1 MAKTFS
7 EYLANKKKQE
17 ETEGSQQK
25 TFSDY
30 KAQRDLGTNFGGDVE
45 SVNNAITSMRSEWQD
60 ATTMS
65 ANRSALADIANRV
78 TTARNYVANNR
89 DMFSDTSEYEKA
101 LGDLDALS
109 SQYSNALKEV
119 DTYQNIYRHYKN
131 AEEYKAKLEKAKEKQ
146 ANDNT
151 SKYDAMSYDELVKE
165 KDALESQKT
174 APAWVS
180 IFFSALTPSQQRSE
194 KFKSDAEAA
203 YDKQYALEQ
212 INSRIADAGYRDKVE
227 KLDDETKQLLTDF
240 DAARTLQR
248 YAGLGK
254 TSVPGNTMVSA
265 DIAQAE
271 ADERVIAI
279 KQALLGTINPNT
291 NKRFTEEEIADY
303 ADYLAINKGKQKAAE
318 SAEKNAELA
327 TEHPVLAAGK
337 RTADV
342 FVGGIGSTF
351 DTLGQAAELAIGNR
365 SNIDVYNPAFQYNR
379 DAQTIDQTIMDN
391 NDFMVGDVDLLD
403 FGYKVATSVA
413 DNALRTVAGGGDPT
427 MAAIYMATQ
436 GFGQTVQDSVEKGYS
451 PTKAIANG
459 VINAG
464 IEAITEK
471 FSLEKILDQ
480 KKAKSIFVALAKSFV
495 AEGSE
500 EVAGDTLSTIMDVVE
515 NGNYSEIATQY
526 NELVANGVAPKQ
538 ALAEV
543 VKNQF
548 GDLVESFLVGGFSGG
563 IMGGGAYVSQ
573 FAGNAKSKVANAVGG
588 RASDIRNTNALM
600 AGNANVQAAA
610 DLNVDAETNDRY
622 KKALEA
628 YKAVSENAT
637 KKETKSAQKELKS
650 AARKVASQLRLST
663 NEKVTSALKT
673 SLNEE
678 LSSANATEEQIKS
691 VEKLVDRKV
700 LTEADNKNIDDLRDS
715 VGADKLQSIFQTAN
729 NAARSESAKIQVDA
743 ALKADAKT
751 LPNTDD
757 YNKTQN
763 GDTVIHNDNTVEVIG
778 IDAKSGNITLSDKS
792 VVKPSEVEMSEDMA
806 DVIEGVKNIGRRFS
820 IESGD
825 LNTIFAYA
833 KSAIGNNT
841 NSVALGLALDD
852 AMMFGY
858 IGQKDLN
865 RSSYIESFGNNPVA
879 MRAINEAYKMAAE
892 SSRLA
897 KNIESVKVSKS
908 KKKGTVR
915 YDNVNISE
923 YSEDKQTEAKA
934 VESISSLS
942 PIETVIYDSSKRTDD
957 LTTKNG
963 AFYKDGRLWVDIN
976 AEQGVLGAFAHE
988 LTHFMREYNEGS
1000 FNKIARILISE
1011 YGSGKYSAMD
1021 AADIARN
1028 YANSLKM
1035 TVDDAF
1041 EEYVADCMTRMLTD
1055 SNAAETIA
1063 KLRAADAKLA
1073 DKIASFIRDAVA
1085 KIKAALSGTKAKGY
1099 SEITKSLDRWQELA
1113 DLFAEGVAGAMSA
1126 YENGAKVES
1135 NNKSRA
1141 SYKGVLAKDA
1151 DLVAL
1156 DTAKRMLKEGK
1167 SSEEVRK
1174 VTGWFKGYDG
1184 KWRFEIDD
1192 SKMVIIKKTKFNDD
1206 LYDDPLF
1213 AGLFVPDSRGEERIT
1228 LYDTDGEYTLDEII
1242 KHDELFE
1249 AYPELKDM
1257 RVIVS
1262 SNITGKN
1269 VAGFYNRADNAIHLN
1284 RNIYLKEQQIKE
1296 LLLHELQHWIQ
1307 NKEGFARGSSPAYWE
1322 QKGISEDEYN
1332 AFKTSASKEYAGKLS
1347 KLPTEDRRK
1356 VSRYHELNRQMESI
1370 LSDIDFY
1377 AEGAESKLDEASRI
1391 EEESDSLY
1399 YELIRTDWFADI
1411 DDAYQRMVQTIGDD
1425 LYTVFYK
1432 NTAGEI
1438 EARDVSSRLN
1448 MTAEQRKN
1456 TRPDIDRTDV
1466 VFAENSGISS
1476 FSLSSDVSESES
1488 KKIIKIIN
1496 ENVSKI
1502 ANKTIFDVKNVD
1514 ISNYKHK
1521 SDYVLKVFNEHGN
1534 QALNPEIGVVELM
1547 KSGAKSTMLHGFGKV
1562 KIAAVNAI
1570 KPVIEKGNI
1579 ISFEKNYNEKG
1590 YDRYVIA
1597 GKGIIDEKPAYVG
1610 VVINTLTNNAN
1621 KFYLHEAEIIEAE
1634 MHSMTALP
1642 LQVDTDSNSTSI
1654 GSISNPTEKVN
1665 NKFSVKD
1672 SEYLEL
1678 AKNPEKNEAR
1688 LREMVDEAAKAAM
1701 PNTKAID
1708 DNGNPKVV
1716 YHGTF
1721 FDFNVFDLDKTANA
1735 NFFGKGFYF
1744 TTNESDAINNYA
1756 TNKGADVKTKI
1767 EDLATFYFEEMGHD
1781 YEDQYDNEFVSD
1793 WNASYDKAEEF
1804 YKSGK
1809 VLATYLNITN
1819 PLYADENGNLVD
1831 ANGAKKTYSSSEFA
1845 IAQGYDGIIDKY
1857 VSKRFS
1863 NVDSGTTHYIAFN
1876 SSQIKSADL
1885 VTYDD
1890 NGNIIP
1896 LSERFNAGN
1905 EDIRYSRKGSPIDI
1919 TAETEYSEILKKLK
1933 DTQLVTGKSFKEY
1946 AKAKEKSLRHA
1957 EYAREKLV
1965 KENEQLAEMVRLQ
1978 RKQTNG
1984 KVITPSSINTVA
1996 KRIYKEA
2003 NARGNVDE
2011 FAKLLG
2017 NLYNGVINGE
2027 EITLDMNNSVVDW
2040 LVEHHKAADKN
2051 ADYQAVM
2058 KSLRGSK
2065 VYLSPSLRTEIE
2077 ALYGSVAEYSSL
2089 INNAI
2094 RFTNDETDARFDD
2107 VWDELANEFSEF
2119 FDGNTTEIN
2128 QPAVLADVLDAL
2140 EGSTTELQEYQDSLE
2155 DVKMWYLELIYEGY
2169 TDVSTLYTVADQYGD
2184 KILKLKLAQKKKIAE
2199 LKKESAARLAEVEK
2213 TYKEEKREF
2222 AKAKTAEREE
2232 LRKELVAK
2240 YTEMRKRNVEGRS
2253 KTVEKNKILRA
2264 VKELDTLLN
2273 KGNKKRNV
2281 KIGMEDLVEKALYM
2295 TDVLF
2300 SDVKPN
2306 QILRGIISGKI
2317 QANLAEREKTLLD
2330 EYEIIDSRPVSQDDS
2345 KAKREKAKDLL
2356 AIETQLKELV
2366 EREKNA
2372 VKNRAYAAMNSFG
2385 DAYEELKNSEQSYIS
2400 DVYNKDIAERIK
2412 NFAKEIKGTPVED
2425 LTAAQMH
2432 QFYEVIR
2439 MVSTTISNANKE
2451 FVMGQARDTTELG
2464 ESTGNELAGGKDT
2477 RLGAFDPFKRFF
2489 YANMKPVFYFDHIG
2503 SKTLKTLFDN
2513 VREGEK
2519 VFAQDVEEAKKFILD
2534 TKAKYG
2540 FDDWD
2545 LDKVHTFKLTSGQDF
2560 KINLNQMMSIYAYS
2574 RREQALEHMAFGGF
2588 KFADKTMKDTDRKFK
2603 PNIRNTSRETFR
2615 VNSVDF
2621 RKIADSLTEEQ
2632 KKYVIEMQNYLTQ
2645 MGKKGNEVSRKLYG
2659 IDIFKERVYFPLRT
2673 AKEFRKS
2680 ADTIAANKQLENSGF
2695 TKETVPNADNPIIL
2709 DNFTDVWGEHINQ
2722 MSLYHSMTLPI
2733 RALRRTFEYT
2743 GIYSTGKS
2751 ESVRTIMTNR
2761 FDKFATN
2768 YLDKFIQDLNGG
2780 ITTEESSFL
2789 SSLFTKMKKSAVAAS
2804 TSVVIQQPT
2813 AIARA
2818 MALINPK
2825 YFVAPKAATV
2835 NVKKNWEEAKRYAP
2849 VVIIKEIGGF
2859 DTGAGKGVSDWLNSA
2874 EYNGFK
2880 NKLKGFAKDSQ
2891 YRDDVLSAGA
2901 EIADEVGWSIIWEAV
2916 KKETADKTN
2925 LTGED
2930 LLKAAGKRFDE
2941 VITYTQVYD
2950 SVTSRSSFMRSAN
2963 EVTKMA
2969 TAFMGEPT
2977 TSINL
2982 LSYAIIESK
2991 RGKIT
2996 KAHAGRIVAATLSSI
3011 VFAAIAKCLP
3021 YSLRDDDDDKT
3032 FAEKYIDKL
3041 TDALFGL
3048 GSDIAP
3054 WNMVPY
3060 LKDLISIWQG
3070 YDVDRADITI
3080 VSDLVKAIKGL
3091 DSTKKSGWVKME
3103 NLLGSIGALFG
3114 VPVKNLMRTMREI
3127 YNLFLAFIN
3136 G

>member
-1 MAKTFS
+1 MKKSDELIKGLFQNGTGTRNASSRSKQLEANLFQEYQSNNVEDLAQEYNAYLEAYNKRREEEKNGAFVENSVERYQNILGQSAK
-7 EYLANKKKQE
+7 LKKKANDIQYALRINPQNYD
-17 ETEGSQQK
+17 SN
-25 TFSDY
+25 Y
-30 KAQRDLGTNFGGDVE
+30 AA
-45 SVNNAITSMRSEWQD
+45 NA
-60 ATTMS
+60 
-65 ANRSALADIANRV
+65 SALAKAVKEGTDAVNADEGEIAD
-78 TTARNYVANNR
+78 Y
-89 DMFSDTSEYEKA
+89 Y
-101 LGDLDALS
+101 S
-109 SQYSNALKEV
+109 SYSSKLQYDRE
-119 DTYQNIYRHYKN
+119 R
-131 AEEYKAKLEKAKEKQ
+131 
-146 ANDNT
+146 
-151 SKYDAMSYDELVKE
+151 KYDAMSYDELVKE
-165 KDALESQKT
+165 RDALNSQKT
-174 APAWVS
+174 APAWLS
-180 IFFSALTPSQQRSE
+180 KALSALTPSQQRSE
-194 KFKSDAEAA
+194 KLKADATEA

-212 INSRIADAGYRDKVE
+212 INSRIADVGYRDKVE
-227 KLDDETKQLLTDF
+227 KLDDETKQLLADF
-240 DAARTLQR
+240 DAARINYR
-248 YAGLGK
+248 GA
-254 TSVPGNTMVSA
+254 
-265 DIAQAE
+265 AQLNAFNAE
-271 ADERVIAI
+271 NGSIFANPYDTAEIEATNALNDT

-303 ADYLAINKGKQKAAE
+303 ADYLAIYKGKQEAAE
-318 SAEKNAELA
+318 SAKKNAELA
-327 TEHPVLAAGK
+327 TEHQLLAFGK
-337 RTADV
+337 RTVDTLA
-342 FVGGIGSTF
+342 GGISSTL
-351 DTLGQAAELAIGNR
+351 DTLGQVSELASGNR
-365 SNIDVYNPAFQYNR
+365 RNIDVYNPAFQYNR
-379 DAQTIDQTIMDN
+379 NAQTIDQTIMDN

-413 DNALRTVAGGGDPT
+413 DNALRTVAGGGNPT
-427 MAAIYMATQ
+427 AAAIYMATQ
-436 GFGQTVQDSVEKGYS
+436 GFGQAVQDSVEKGYS

-471 FSLEKILDQ
+471 FSLETILDQ
-480 KKAKSIFVALAKSFV
+480 KAAKSILVALGKSFL

-500 EVAGDTLSTIMDVVE
+500 EVAGDALSAVADAIM

-543 VKNQF
+543 AKNQF

-563 IMGGGAYVSQ
+563 IMGGGAYASQ
-573 FAGNAKSKVANAVGG
+573 FAENAKSKVANAVGG
-588 RASDIRNTNALM
+588 RVSDIRNTNALM
-600 AGNANVQAAA
+600 AGNADVQAAA

-691 VEKLVDRKV
+691 VEKLVDRKI
-700 LTEADNKNIDDLRDS
+700 LTEADNKNIEDLRDS

-743 ALKADAKT
+743 ALKAGAKT

-792 VVKPSEVEMSEDMA
+792 VVKPNEIEMSEDMA

-897 KNIESVKVSKS
+897 KNTESVKVSKS
-908 KKKGTVR
+908 TKKGTVR
-915 YDNVNISE
+915 YDDVNISE

-957 LTTKNG
+957 FATKNG

-1073 DKIASFIRDAVA
+1073 DKIASFIHDAVA

-1126 YENGAKVES
+1126 YENGAKATSDNKNSIRSDFAEKFDSWFENTTSES
-1135 NNKSRA
+1135 RIKDGGKFLVGTTSDILM
-1141 SYKGVLAKDA
+1141 KLGAKDYNIYF
-1151 DLVAL
+1151 
-1156 DTAKRMLKEGK
+1156 GK
-1167 SSEEVRK
+1167 SKIQKILNEHK
-1174 VTGWFKGYDG
+1174 DVT
-1184 KWRFEIDD
+1184 
-1192 SKMVIIKKTKFNDD
+1192 
-1206 LYDDPLF
+1206 P
-1213 AGLFVPDSRGEERIT
+1213 
-1228 LYDTDGEYTLDEII
+1228 EII
-1242 KHDELFE
+1242 KQAVYLIENPIIVMQSKTVDNSIVLLGEVYTK
-1249 AYPELKDM
+1249 AQKP
-1257 RVIVS
+1257 VIVS
-1262 SNITGKN
+1262 
-1269 VAGFYNRADNAIHLN
+1269 
-1284 RNIYLKEQQIKE
+1284 
-1296 LLLHELQHWIQ
+1296 LLLNPKNKNGEILDYAVITSAYSRRTNNIQ
-1307 NKEGFARGSSPAYWE
+1307 NLINTSTINYV
-1322 QKGISEDEYN
+1322 SED
-1332 AFKTSASKEYAGKLS
+1332 KK
-1347 KLPTEDRRK
+1347 
-1356 VSRYHELNRQMESI
+1356 
-1370 LSDIDFY
+1370 
-1377 AEGAESKLDEASRI
+1377 
-1391 EEESDSLY
+1391 
-1399 YELIRTDWFADI
+1399 RTDKW
-1411 DDAYQRMVQTIGDD
+1411 
-1425 LYTVFYK
+1425 
-1432 NTAGEI
+1432 
-1438 EARDVSSRLN
+1438 
-1448 MTAEQRKN
+1448 
-1456 TRPDIDRTDV
+1456 
-1466 VFAENSGISS
+1466 
-1476 FSLSSDVSESES
+1476 LS
-1488 KKIIKIIN
+1488 
-1496 ENVSKI
+1496 
-1502 ANKTIFDVKNVD
+1502 
-1514 ISNYKHK
+1514 
-1521 SDYVLKVFNEHGN
+1521 
-1534 QALNPEIGVVELM
+1534 ALGLQLPSAITSYG
-1547 KSGAKSTMLHGFGKV
+1547 S
-1562 KIAAVNAI
+1562 VN
-1570 KPVIEKGNI
+1570 
-1579 ISFEKNYNEKG
+1579 
-1590 YDRYVIA
+1590 
-1597 GKGIIDEKPAYVG
+1597 
-1610 VVINTLTNNAN
+1610 
-1621 KFYLHEAEIIEAE
+1621 
-1634 MHSMTALP
+1634 
-1642 LQVDTDSNSTSI
+1642 
-1654 GSISNPTEKVN
+1654 SISYTSEKVN
-1665 NKFSVKD
+1665 NKFSAKD
-1672 SEYLEL
+1672 SEGKILTEQQAEYFKNSKVRDADGNLLVVYHGTDAEFNVFDISRGRPDMDIQGAFFSPDRADAEGYGVAVKPYYIDLTNPADFDTAFSVFKKLRGEDNAGVKTREELIRLGYDGVNNGDEFIAFYPEQIKLTSNEKPTSDVDIRYSEKNAEYLEL

-1701 PNTKAID
+1701 PDSKLVL
-1708 DNGNPKVV
+1708 DNGKLRTL
-1716 YHGTF
+1716 YHGTNET
-1721 FDFNVFDLDKTANA
+1721 DFNIFDKKYIGMSSGDSG
-1735 NFFGKGFYF
+1735 FFGRGFYF
-1744 TTNESDAINNYA
+1744 AYTRGE
-1756 TNKGADVKTKI
+1756 
-1767 EDLATFYFEEMGHD
+1767 
-1781 YEDQYDNEFVSD
+1781 
-1793 WNASYDKAEEF
+1793 ASYYGNKRIIPAF
-1804 YKSGK
+1804 
-1809 VLATYLNITN
+1809 LNITN
-1819 PLYADENGNLVD
+1819 PFNFETELYTFENERAMTGYSPDIVGFVNIADKLPKI
-1831 ANGAKKTYSSSEFA
+1831 ANGTDDTLYSHNEGKEYTLAEVSKLYKEIYNTKKFETLEAIDSSGNPRYEIVSDKKTNTFYDAEGKQHSYTDYGYRMRTIRKDMAKVDIVSDYLINKYGFVDIPSVTKIVMGTNFSEEL
-1845 IAQGYDGIIDKY
+1845 QNLGYDGVIQSEYGDEA
-1857 VSKRFS
+1857 V
-1863 NVDSGTTHYIAFN
+1863 AFN

-1890 NGNIIP
+1890 SGNIIP
-1896 LSERFNAGN
+1896 LSERFNSGN

-1957 EYAREKLV
+1957 EYARDKLV

-1996 KRIYKEA
+1996 KRIYKETGA
-2003 NARGNVDE
+2003 KGNVDE

-2051 ADYQAVM
+2051 ADYQAVR
-2058 KSLRGSK
+2058 KFLRGSK

-2077 ALYGSVAEYSSL
+2077 ALYGSVAEYSKL

-2094 RFTNDETDARFDD
+2094 KFTNDETDARFED
-2107 VWDELANEFSEF
+2107 VWTDLANEFSEF

-2140 EGSTTELQEYQDSLE
+2140 ESSTTELQEYEDSLE

-2213 TYKEEKREF
+2213 AYKEEKREF
-2222 AKAKTAEREE
+2222 SKAKTAEREE

-2253 KTVEKNKILRA
+2253 KTVEKNKILRV

-2300 SDVKPN
+2300 NDVKPN
-2306 QILRGIISGKI
+2306 HILRGIISGKI
-2317 QANLAEREKTLLD
+2317 QANLTKKERMLLD
-2330 EYEIIDSRPVSQDDS
+2330 EYELIDGTPAPRDDA
-2345 KAKREKAKDLL
+2345 KAREEKKNKLL
-2356 AIETQLKELV
+2356 AIEAQLANLI
-2366 EREKNA
+2366 EREAEGIKKRGVFDAINGL
-2372 VKNRAYAAMNSFG
+2372 K
-2385 DAYEELKNSEQSYIS
+2385 DAYNGLKKSNESYIS
-2400 DVYNKDIAERIK
+2400 DVYNQAIAERIG
-2412 NFAKEIKGTPVED
+2412 NFAEEIQNKHIED
-2425 LTAAQMH
+2425 LTVAQMH
-2432 QFYEVIR
+2432 QFYEIIR

-2477 RLGAFDPFKRFF
+2477 RYKIFDPFKRFF
-2489 YANMKPVFYFDHIG
+2489 YADMKPVFFFDHIG

-2519 VFAQDVEEAKKFILD
+2519 VFARDIEEARDFILK
-2534 TKAKYG
+2534 TKEKYG
-2540 FDDWD
+2540 FDEWD

-2588 KFADKTMKDTDRKFK
+2588 KFADKAMKDTDRKFK

-2615 VNSVDF
+2615 VNSIDF

-2632 KKYVIEMQNYLTQ
+2632 KKYVIEMQNYLTA
-2645 MGKKGNEVSRKLYG
+2645 MGAKGNEVSRKLYG

-2709 DNFTDVWGEHINQ
+2709 DNFTDVWGEHIDQ

-2780 ITTEESSFL
+2780 ITAEESSFL

-2835 NVKKNWEEAKRYAP
+2835 DVKKNWEEAKRYAP

-2874 EYNGFK
+2874 EYSGFK

-2901 EIADEVGWSIIWEAV
+2901 EFADEVGWSIIWEAV

-2950 SVTSRSSFMRSAN
+2950 SVTSRSSFMRSKN

-2982 LSYAIIESK
+2982 LSYAIIEGK

-2996 KAHAGRIVAATLSSI
+2996 KAHAGRIVSATLSSI

-3021 YSLRDDDDDKT
+3021 YALRDDDDDKT
-3032 FAEKYIDKL
+3032 FAEKYIEKL
-3041 TDALFGL
+3041 SDALFGL
-3048 GSDIAP
+3048 GSEIAP

-3114 VPVKNLMRTMREI
+3114 VPIKNLMRTMREI
-3127 YNLFLAFIN
+3127 YNLFLAFVR